1 MAVTIRLARY
11 GTTKRPFYRIVAASV
26 AARRDGRFLEQIG
39 TYDPAH
45 QPPQVSLD
53 RERIKYWIS
62 VGARPSS
69 TVQTV
74 MDAFMNQPDN
84 AFRPSAPRKRA
95 SAVVA
100 TPATPATT
108 ATPPAES

>member
-11 GTTKRPFYRIVAASV
+11 GTKKRPFYRIVAASV

-39 TYDPAH
+39 TYDPA
-45 QPPQVSLD
+45 PKTPAVSLD

-62 VGARPSS
+62 VGAKPSA

-74 MDAFMNQPDN
+74 LDMFMDQPDN

-95 SAVVA
+95 ATTVA
-100 TPATPATT
+100 AATT
-108 ATPPAES
+108 APAES